1 VITTRICLVLV
12 GLTIVAAGC
21 GSDEPPAGQPASSES
36 TSSAATSTTASTTA
50 TDPEL
55 VGLWQRVN
63 KCPQLVAA
71 LEEAGLGPVASSVV
85 GDYFP
90 DSDPEELAAKDDLCE
105 GAEPFVHYHFFDADG
120 RFGSLDEEQDQVDD
134 GTYEIIDE
142 GRFRI
147 GNPDFGVVFQYE
159 VDGDTLRLSPEVT
172 DAMIEEALANPFEFT
187 AAGWSIAVSYPG
199 QEWKRVPCGT
209 WC

>member
-1 VITTRICLVLV
+1 MWRGRTA
-12 GLTIVAAGC
+12 GWAAGHKRINKL
-21 GSDEPPAGQPASSES
+21 GGRRQRLRARRLQTPR
-36 TSSAATSTTASTTA
+36 SSASGVNKC
-50 TDPEL
+50 PEL
-55 VGLWQRVN
+55 VGAV
-63 KCPQLVAA
+63 
-71 LEEAGLGPVASSVV
+71 EEAGLGSVASSVV

-134 GTYEIIDE
+134 GMYEIIDE
-142 GRFRI
+142 GRRFRI
-147 GNPDFGVVFQYE
+147 GNPDVGVVFQYE
-159 VDGDTLRLSPEVT
+159 VEGETLRLSPEVT
-172 DAMIEEALANPFEFT
+172 EAMIEEALASPFEFT

-199 QEWKRVPCGT
+199 HEWKRVPCGS